1 MPFVNEY
8 ISPEDAARYHLAEID
23 ASCRSGGI
31 SRQWTIDREQ
41 DIYLRILS
49 RGLEAETKHEGV
61 WSFHWKGTL
70 VTVRLDLLDGK
81 GKPGE
86 PGWSHWLLV
95 RLNGTSGL
103 PPALGPYK
111 RSVIESLKQALLAY
125 KDAGVLSGNTDYTV
139 TLDIGR
145 ECVL

>member
-23 ASCRSGGI
+23 ASFRSGGI

-49 RGLEAETKHEGV
+49 RGLEAETKHESV
-61 WSFHWKGTL
+61 WSFYWKGTL
-70 VTVRLDLLDGK
+70 LTLRLDLLNGN

-95 RLNGTSGL
+95 RLNGTNGL
-103 PPALGPYK
+103 PPTLGPYK
-111 RSVIESLKQALLAY
+111 QSIKESLRQALVAY
-125 KDAGVLSGNTDYTV
+125 KDAGVLSGNTDYTI
-139 TLDIGR
+139 TLDVSD
-145 ECVL
+145 ECAL